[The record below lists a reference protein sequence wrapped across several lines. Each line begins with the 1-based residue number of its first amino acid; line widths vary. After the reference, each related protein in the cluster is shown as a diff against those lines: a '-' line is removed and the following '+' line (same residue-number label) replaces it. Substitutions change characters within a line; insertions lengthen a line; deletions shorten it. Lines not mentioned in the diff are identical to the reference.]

1 MIYCLDKLLSPTGEE
16 AHAANPQPDNGTPR
30 WVRVLGIVLI
40 IVVLLVVI
48 MFLIGGGLGMGP
60 GMHAP
65 S

>member
-1 MIYCLDKLLSPTGEE
+1 V
-16 AHAANPQPDNGTPR
+16 ANPKPDSGTPR
-30 WVRVLGIVLI
+30 WVRVLGIIMI
-40 IVVLLVVI
+40 IVVLLAVV

>member
-1 MIYCLDKLLSPTGEE
+1 VREE
-16 AHAANPQPDNGTPR
+16 KQVANPQPDGGTPR
-30 WVRVLGIVLI
+30 WARVLGIIVI
-40 IVVLLVVI
+40 IVVLLAVV